1 MSQERLHASGVRESL
16 QHQLDHVTRQSEQC
30 ATELS
35 DARMQL
41 AKMEERLGSLLSEI
55 PRLGKESREARAQ
68 HDRAS
73 AQLAEEVEISAKLR
87 QDAEDAMQRL
97 HLCEANLM
105 GTMAQADCLRE
116 QLESAQHEVRCMDWR
131 SLTGAHCLRCSEHA
145 LSRHGKLACR
155 HIQQLSLLS
164 LVDRLS
170 VFLATAQSWRARRWP
185 LIADCWTCRRTTT
198 CSRTSTG
205 SCKSVHL
212 TFCVQSPFMSLHA
225 KGICVDQSPHP

>member
-1 MSQERLHASGVRESL
+1 MKAPQAVACHRCVGSKDDSHSMTSAGCRTAQEDMSQERLHASGVRESL

-116 QLESAQHEVRCMDWR
+116 QLDSAKHEVHRLAL
-131 SLTGAHCLRCSEHA
+131 SAAHCLRCFEPA
-145 LSRHGKLACR
+145 LSRHGKLAGR
-155 HIQQLSLLS
+155 HIQQLS
-164 LVDRLS
+164 
-170 VFLATAQSWRARRWP
+170 FLFLWA
-185 LIADCWTCRRTTT
+185 
-198 CSRTSTG
+198 G
-205 SCKSVHL
+205 
-212 TFCVQSPFMSLHA
+212 
-225 KGICVDQSPHP
+225 